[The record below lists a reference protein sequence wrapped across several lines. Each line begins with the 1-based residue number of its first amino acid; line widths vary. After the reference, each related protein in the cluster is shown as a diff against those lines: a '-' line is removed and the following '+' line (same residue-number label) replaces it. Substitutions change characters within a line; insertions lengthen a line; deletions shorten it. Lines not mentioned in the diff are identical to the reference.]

1 LSANELR
8 SEHLR
13 LLLMATLTF
22 VTGIVDGVG
31 FVGLDHVFAGTATGN
46 VLILGMALGGGSGL
60 PVFGPLAALV
70 AFGVGALA
78 AGLVLRSQPDHRWV
92 PAITSVL
99 LINAIIL
106 AVLAVTL
113 GVTDEAF
120 DRTVQI
126 VVSSTTALVM
136 GAQAAVGRRLAVTG
150 MNSLVITLSIVSW
163 ASESLVRPSRSLWDR
178 RLVAVLVLFLGALIG
193 VALMRVHIGVPMALA
208 AIVVLTVATIGH
220 RTIRSA
226 NPTR

>member
-1 LSANELR
+1 
-8 SEHLR
+8 
-13 LLLMATLTF
+13 
-22 VTGIVDGVG
+22 
-31 FVGLDHVFAGTATGN
+31 
-46 VLILGMALGGGSGL
+46 
-60 PVFGPLAALV
+60 
-70 AFGVGALA
+70 
-78 AGLVLRSQPDHRWV
+78 
-92 PAITSVL
+92 
-99 LINAIIL
+99 
-106 AVLAVTL
+106 
-113 GVTDEAF
+113 
-120 DRTVQI
+120 VQI

-136 GAQAAVGRRLAVTG
+136 GAQAAVARRLAVTG